1 MKDRQEHLQE
11 LAKER
16 DALAGPVATERVS
29 PDLKAE
35 GYDTKRGWIEKS
47 TGEIFYLRMASDEE
61 KEGMGFSKRFYN
73 LKNETHFHNLDE
85 HDFKQLFEKP

>member
-16 DALAGPVATERVS
+16 AAIAGPVATERVS

-35 GYDTKRGWIEKS
+35 GYDTKKAYIEKS
-47 TGEIFYLRMASDEE
+47 TGEAFFLRMAAPEE
-61 KEGMGFSKRFYN
+61 MGLSRRVYC
-73 LKNETHFHNLDE
+73 LKNEFHYHQCDE
-85 HDFKQLFEKP
+85 DDFKKLFEKA